1 MNSNAPLILLL
12 LTSCRLPGEPLT
24 FRYTSAPKVEDHGNF
39 KLLTLRPGGQRWVF
53 SYVLLQRGTPTP
65 AGYPGVPVVEIPVQ
79 TFGISTNIGLQQHLE
94 TLGIDDRL
102 VCISSLRGVF
112 ANMPRIRRA
121 VKEGR
126 VKEVDGVPEKL
137 ESLVSVHP
145 QVLFSDFV
153 GASSGVFFAQ
163 RVGITGIPIG
173 NRSEKTPLASA
184 EWIKVIA
191 LFFNREREANE
202 LFDGI
207 ASRYEDLLRRVQ
219 ASNTKPAA
227 LPARGLGLWE
237 ERYLDRKLIGDAGG
251 ELVPER
257 HSYRRYYETYPYEL
271 VLDRG
276 YDADVWPYADPS
288 WKRVQKLIDAD
299 SRLAK
304 FRAVRDGRVYGI
316 GSPPTPGVMN
326 DYYAATHAFPD
337 RVLADLVAI
346 LHPEVLPGHALRY
359 FRLLPRN

>member
-1 MNSNAPLILLL
+1 LLL
-12 LTSCRLPGEPLT
+12 VFLLVSCGCLQAEPVR
-24 FRYTSAPKVEDHGNF
+24 FRYTSAAAVEDHGNF

-53 SYVLLQRGTPTP
+53 RFVLLDRGSRAPG
-65 AGYPGVPVVEIPVQ
+65 GYPSVPVVEVPVQ
-79 TFGISTNIGLQQHLE
+79 TFGISANIGLQQHLE

-102 VCISSLRGVF
+102 VCISSFRGVF

-126 VKEVDGVPEKL
+126 VKETDGTPEKL
-137 ESLVSVHP
+137 ESLVAVHP

-191 LFFNREREANE
+191 LFFHREREAAAI
-202 LFDGI
+202 FDGI
-207 ASRYEDLLRRVQ
+207 ATRYEDLLQRVH
-219 ASNTKPAA
+219 ASPTKPAA
-227 LPARGLGLWE
+227 LPARGLGMWE
-237 ERYLDRKLIGDAGG
+237 ERYLDRRMIHDAGG

-257 HSYRRYYETYPYEL
+257 HNYHRYYETYPYEL

-288 WKRVQKLIDAD
+288 WQRVQKMIDAD
-299 SRLAK
+299 ARLAK
-304 FRAVRDGRVYGI
+304 FRAVRDGRVYAI
-316 GSPPTPGVMN
+316 GSPPSPGVMN

-337 RVLADLVAI
+337 RLLADLVAI
-346 LHPEVLPGHALRY
+346 LHPEVLPEHTLRY